1 MKHFLLILILIA
13 LSACSSKNDY
23 ILFNQAEKPQS
34 QEVLQTSN
42 MEFEYKIL
50 PHDRISIIVYK
61 HPELSTTSIEN
72 IQEEKG
78 LLVNSKG
85 FLRLPLVHKIK
96 ISGLTQ
102 TEAEEKISNAYRT
115 YLKHPDI
122 QIEVLNKRVYVIG
135 EVHKPGEIE
144 LKNERLTLLQVLAL
158 AGDLTVEA
166 NRKSIL
172 IFKSGDSKKVRTST
186 VNLTDAKSLMTA
198 NLMVEPND
206 IVYVMPNDMKIFNNK
221 VNEVSPIFNLI
232 GSVLNPF
239 LTLKIL
245 SNQ

>member
-135 EVHKPGEIE
+135 EVHRPGEIE